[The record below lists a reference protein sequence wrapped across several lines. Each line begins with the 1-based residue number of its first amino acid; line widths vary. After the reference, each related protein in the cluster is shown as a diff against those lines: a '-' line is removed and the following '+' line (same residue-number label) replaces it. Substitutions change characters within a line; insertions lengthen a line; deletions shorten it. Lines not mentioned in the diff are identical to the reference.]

1 MSNNNHQIRSIPDR
15 EATTAVQV
23 NSLLSIA
30 QAMAY
35 ALLAPNHNIS
45 EPHHSKPELD
55 GGSKSAAEMTFI
67 ECCNRL
73 TDMIRDDSR
82 WDLLL
87 QKALG
92 IQAVKLNQ
100 THIEVLEIQKK
111 AVSGLATPSYKHKPT
126 LIRLTDGYYCAY
138 LGDKP
143 EDSLCGIGRTAEE
156 AFAAFDKVFV
166 GQVPESMIQYLL
178 VQEEKLKQQAANN
191 EKTQDAEIV
200 GQRRTGKA
208 KKRKTKGDEPRGDI

>member
-1 MSNNNHQIRSIPDR
+1 MSNNNQIRAIPDR
-15 EATTAVQV
+15 EATTSVQV
-23 NSLLSIA
+23 SNLLSIA
-30 QAMAY
+30 QTMLA
-35 ALLAPNHNIS
+35 ALLAPNHNLP

-73 TDMIRDDSR
+73 TGMIRDDSR
-82 WDLLL
+82 WDLIL

-100 THIEVLEIQKK
+100 AHIEVLEIQKK

-166 GQVPESMIQYLL
+166 GQIPPEMVAYLL
-178 VQEEKLKQQAANN
+178 AQEERLKQQY
-191 EKTQDAEIV
+191 EKNQQDVEIV
-200 GQRRTGKA
+200 DDERTRSTKN
-208 KKRKTKGDEPRGDI
+208 RKTKRNKPRGNS

>member
-1 MSNNNHQIRSIPDR
+1 MSNNNQIRSIPDR
-15 EATTAVQV
+15 EATTSVQV
-23 NSLLSIA
+23 SNLLSIA
-30 QAMAY
+30 QTMLA

-73 TDMIRDDSR
+73 TGMIRDDTR
-82 WDLLL
+82 WNLTL
-87 QKALG
+87 QRAMEVQAL
-92 IQAVKLNQ
+92 KLNQ
-100 THIEVLEIQKK
+100 THIEVLEMQKK

-143 EDSLCGIGRTAEE
+143 EESLCGIGRTAEE
-156 AFAAFDKVFV
+156 AFAAFDEVFS
-166 GQVPESMIQYLL
+166 GRVPNSMVEYLL
-178 VQEEKLKQQAANN
+178 AQEAKLRKEN
-191 EKTQDAEIV
+191 EAPKK
-200 GQRRTGKA
+200 KA
-208 KKRKTKGDEPRGDI
+208 KNTNKG